1 MQNFFKELTSYIA
14 WPMIVVFAYLGLI
27 EGYEPAKNI
36 ALFAG
41 YFLFGVAILLSPFL
55 LVYYSNEQF
64 SVSIEELQNALKK
77 KNKLR
82 SLIKII
88 GIVVFS
94 VICVIKGYFLVPV
107 MASVSVFLVKLVK
120 TFASERLEIELAKQ
134 NDEST
139 KTVTNLAN

>member
-1 MQNFFKELTSYIA
+1 MQKFFKELISYIT
-14 WPMIVVFAYLGLI
+14 WPMIIVFAYWGLI

-64 SVSIEELQNALKK
+64 NVSIEKLQNAMK

-82 SLIKII
+82 SAINML

-107 MASVSVFLVKLVK
+107 MATVSVFLVKLVK
-120 TFASERLEIELAKQ
+120 TFAAKRLEIELAKQ
-134 NDEST
+134 NNEST
-139 KTVTNLAN
+139 KTVNNLAN